1 MKKTAVIIPA
11 LNEESSVAEVV
22 AEIPSGAVGEIV
34 VVNNGSTDRTA
45 SNAREAGAT
54 VIDEPV
60 RGYGR
65 ACLAGIE
72 YIKSQSAEKRPE
84 IVVFL
89 DADHSDYPSEI
100 PMLLEPVLRGEADL
114 VIGSRIAGN
123 REPGAMP
130 PHAVFGNKLAVFLI
144 RTIFGVRF
152 SDLGP
157 FRAIT
162 FSSLTAL
169 EMRDEGYGWTVEMQV
184 KAAKKG
190 LRCKEIPV
198 RYRKRTG
205 VSKISGT
212 VSGSIKAGAKILW
225 TIFKHL

>member
-22 AEIPSGAVGEIV
+22 AEIPSAAVGEIV

-65 ACLAGIE
+65 ACLTGIE

-84 IVVFL
+84 IAGFL

-100 PMLLEPVLRGEADL
+100 PLLLEPILRGEADL
-114 VIGSRIAGN
+114 VIGSRIPGN
-123 REPGAMP
+123 REPGSIP

-144 RTIFGVRF
+144 RRIFGAGF

-162 FSSLTAL
+162 VSSLTAL
-169 EMRDEGYGWTVEMQV
+169 EMRDEGYGWTVEMQI
-184 KAAKKG
+184 KAVKKG

-212 VSGSIKAGAKILW
+212 VPGSIKAGAKILW
-225 TIFKHL
+225 TIFKHA